1 MKPLSQDLRRRVV
14 EAYARG
20 QGSIRALARR
30 FAVSQSSVFRLL
42 QQYRSTGTLAP
53 RPHGGGARPR
63 LDAPALQTLG
73 RLINERPDATL
84 QELGERLAQAR
95 GVQVHPATVWRALRR
110 LGKRRKKK
118 TFRAQEQDDP
128 AVESRRQA
136 YQAEIA
142 QLDPRD
148 LVFVDESGVNQ
159 AMARLYAWAQAG
171 ERAHA
176 VRPVRRGQALTLVGA
191 LSWAGLQAPF
201 SLEGAMNGHAFLF
214 YVENLLAPSLR
225 PGQTVLMDNLSAHY
239 ADGVEEAIEAVGAR
253 LLYLPP
259 YSPECSPIELCW
271 SKVKTYLRAEGARTL
286 EALHAAIT
294 AALDAI
300 LPKDAKGWFQHCGYC
315 AQS

>member
-14 EAYARG
+14 EAYEWER
-20 QGSIRALARR
+20 GSIRALARR
-30 FAVSQSSVFRLL
+30 FAVSQSSVFRFLD
-42 QQYRSTGTLAP
+42 QYRATGTLAP
-53 RPHGGGARPR
+53 RPHGGGVRPR
-63 LDAPALQTLG
+63 LDEPALQTLE

-84 QELGERLAQAR
+84 QELRERLAQA
-95 GVQVHPATVWRALRR
+95 GGAYVHPSTVWRALKR

-118 TFRAQEQDDP
+118 TFRAKEQDDP
-128 AVESRRQA
+128 AVQAKRQD

-159 AMARLYAWAQAG
+159 AMARIYAWARGG
-171 ERAHA
+171 ERARA

-191 LSWAGLQAPF
+191 LGWEGLQAPF
-201 SLEGAMNGHAFLF
+201 SLEGAMNGHTFLF

-225 PGQTVLMDNLSAHY
+225 PGQTVMMDNLSAHY
-239 ADGVEEAIEAVGAR
+239 TDGVEEAIEAVGAR
-253 LLYLPP
+253 VLHLPP
-259 YSPECSPIELCW
+259 YSPELSPIELCW

-286 EALHAAIT
+286 EGLHAAVT
-294 AALDAI
+294 AALNTI
-300 LPKDAKGWFQHCGYC
+300 PPKDAKSWFQHCGYC

>member
-1 MKPLSQDLRRRVV
+1 MKPLSQDLRCRVV
-14 EAYARG
+14 QAYERK
-20 QGSIRALARR
+20 QGSIRALAQR
-30 FAVSQSSVFRLL
+30 FAVSSSSVFRFLD
-42 QQYRSTGTLAP
+42 QYRATGTLAP

-63 LDAPALQTLG
+63 LDEPALQTLE
-73 RLINERPDATL
+73 RLINEQPDATL
-84 QELGERLAQAR
+84 QELRERLIQA
-95 GVQVHPATVWRALRR
+95 GGADVHPSTVWRALKR

-128 AVESRRQA
+128 AVQAKRQA
-136 YQAEIA
+136 FQAQIA

-159 AMARLYAWAQAG
+159 AMARLYAWAQEG

-176 VRPVRRGQALTLVGA
+176 VRPACRGQALSLVAA
-191 LSWAGLQAPF
+191 LGWEGLQAPF

-214 YVENLLAPSLR
+214 YVQNLLAPSLR

-239 ADGVEEAIEAVGAR
+239 VDGIEEAIVAVGAR
-253 LLYLPP
+253 LLHLPP
-259 YSPECSPIELCW
+259 YSPELSPIELCW

-286 EALHAAIT
+286 EGLHAAIT
-294 AALDAI
+294 AALDTI

-315 AQS
+315 VQS